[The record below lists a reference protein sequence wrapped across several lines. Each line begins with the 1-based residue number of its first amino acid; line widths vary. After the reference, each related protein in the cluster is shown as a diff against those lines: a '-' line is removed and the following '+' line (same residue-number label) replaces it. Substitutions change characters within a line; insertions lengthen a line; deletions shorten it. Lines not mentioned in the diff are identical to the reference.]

1 MVGLVLVSH
10 SAKLAEG
17 VAELAREM
25 GGEEV
30 RIEPAGGIEDGALG
44 TDAMRVMAAVE
55 RAWSDDGVVVL
66 MDLGSAVLSA
76 ETALDFLAEE
86 KRDRVVLCE
95 APFVEGAVAAAVS
108 AKVGASLDEVLAEA
122 RRGLNPKAAHL
133 GAPAGGDGATTA
145 AQDAGADWQSVR
157 ISVANPLGLHA
168 RPAARFVQT
177 AGGFDAD
184 VEVENV
190 STGRGP
196 ASARSLN
203 GIATLGVR
211 QGHQIAV
218 RARGRDAAAV
228 LAALRELADTGFG
241 DDAGPPPA
249 LPAST
254 VEPERRAVEPQT
266 PPSPGTEL
274 TALPVSPG
282 VVVGPVVRLSR
293 PELEVPPGPADDP
306 RAEWD
311 RLQRALAE
319 AGEEISLARES
330 TAARGAA
337 AEAEIFDA
345 HLLFL
350 RDEALLEPARS
361 AIFERRASAAAAW
374 DETIRATAG
383 VWRSLDDDYLKARA
397 DDVDEVGRRVL
408 GHLLGVD
415 AGAAALDRPGI
426 LVADELAPGETAAL
440 DPALVLGIA
449 TAYGG
454 PTSHSAILARTLG
467 VPAVV
472 GAGARLLGVA
482 EGTDLLVDG
491 DTGRVEVAPPPDAAA
506 AIAARRRER
515 EELERT
521 AWAEAADPAVTL
533 DGVRIEVAANI
544 ASVADVEGA
553 VAAGA
558 EGVGLLRTEFLF
570 LDRAELPGEDEQA
583 RTYREIAAALGGRP
597 LILRTLDV
605 GADKPLP
612 SLPQPPEPNPALGM
626 RGLRLGLE
634 RPELLVTQL
643 KAALRVAAE
652 FPLKVMFPM
661 VSSLEELLRA
671 KSLLAEARTELGSA
685 EDAPLDVGIMVEVP
699 AAALAAPRLAAEVDF
714 FSIGTNDLAQY
725 TLAADRQNDRVARL
739 ADALHPSVLEL
750 IAGVVEAAEGH
761 GIWVGVC
768 GEAAGD
774 PAAVPLLAGLGVR
787 ELSAVPRA
795 LPRVKQVVRGLDSG
809 AARELAAQA
818 RRLASSADVRELV
831 RGRLSASAAPAV
843 RP

>member
-17 VAELAREM
+17 AAELAREM

-30 RIEPAGGIEDGALG
+30 RIEPAGGLDDGAVG
-44 TDAMRVMAAVE
+44 TDAMRVIDAVE
-55 RAWSDDGVVVL
+55 RAWSEDGVVVL

-76 ETALDFLAEE
+76 ETALDFLPEE
-86 KRDRVVLCE
+86 RRERVVLCE

-108 AKVGASLDEVLAEA
+108 AKVGASLADVVAEA
-122 RRGLNPKAAHL
+122 RRGLDPKAAHL
-133 GAPAGGDGATTA
+133 GVPAVGDAAAT
-145 AQDAGADWQSVR
+145 AQQDDVADWQGIR
-157 ISVANPLGLHA
+157 ISVGNPLGLHA

-177 AGGFDAD
+177 AGRFDAD

-211 QGHQIAV
+211 QGNEIAV

-228 LAALRELADTGFG
+228 LAALQELADRGFG
-241 DDAGPPPA
+241 DEIGAPASPPA
-249 LPAST
+249 RARERETGPLP
-254 VEPERRAVEPQT
+254 

-274 TALPVSPG
+274 AALPVSPG
-282 VVVGPVVRLSR
+282 VAVGPVVRLAR
-293 PELEVPPGPADDP
+293 PELDVPRGLAEDP
-306 RAEWD
+306 EAEWD

-319 AGEEISLARES
+319 ASEEIGRARES
-330 TAARGAA
+330 TAARGAT

-350 RDEALLEPARS
+350 HDEALLEPARS
-361 AIFERRASAAAAW
+361 SIFERRENAAVAW
-374 DETIRATAG
+374 DEAVRATAE
-383 VWRSLDDDYLKARA
+383 VWRSLDDDYLRARA
-397 DDVDEVGRRVL
+397 DDVAEIGRRVL
-408 GHLLGVD
+408 AHLLGVD
-415 AGAAALDRPGI
+415 VGAPVLERPGI
-426 LVADELAPGETAAL
+426 LVADELAPGETVGL
-440 DPALVLGIA
+440 DPVVVLGIA

-454 PTSHSAILARTLG
+454 PTSHSAILARALG

-491 DTGRVEVAPPPDAAA
+491 DTGRVEVAPRPDAAA

-515 EELERT
+515 EELERA

-544 ASVADVEGA
+544 ASAADVEGA
-553 VAAGA
+553 IAAGA
-558 EGVGLLRTEFLF
+558 EGVGLLRSEFLF

-583 RTYREIAAALGGRP
+583 RTYREIAAALAGRP

-612 SLPQPPEPNPALGM
+612 SLPQPPEPNPALGV

-634 RPELLVTQL
+634 RPDLLVTQL

-661 VSSLEELLRA
+661 VSSLDELVRA
-671 KSLLAEARTELGSA
+671 KTLLADARAGLAST
-685 EDAPLDVGIMVEVP
+685 APLDVGIMVEVP
-699 AAALAAPRLAAEVDF
+699 AAAVVSSRLAAEVDF

-725 TLAADRQNDRVARL
+725 TLAADRQNDRVASL

-750 IAGVVEAAEGH
+750 VAGVVEAADAH

-768 GEAAGD
+768 GEAGGD
-774 PAAVPLLAGLGVR
+774 PVAVPLLVGLGVR

-809 AARELAAQA
+809 AARELAAEA
-818 RRLASSADVRELV
+818 RGLASSAEVRELV
-831 RGRLSASAAPAV
+831 HGRMSATAAPAV

>member
-108 AKVGASLDEVLAEA
+108 AKVGASLDEVVAEA
-122 RRGLNPKAAHL
+122 RRGLDPKAAHL

-397 DDVDEVGRRVL
+397 RASSRRRRRRGCPRPPGNPRRGR
-408 GHLLGVD
+408 
-415 AGAAALDRPGI
+415 
-426 LVADELAPGETAAL
+426 
-440 DPALVLGIA
+440 
-449 TAYGG
+449 
-454 PTSHSAILARTLG
+454 
-467 VPAVV
+467 
-472 GAGARLLGVA
+472 AGARRDGRARSGARARHRDRLRRSDVA
-482 EGTDLLVDG
+482 Q
-491 DTGRVEVAPPPDAAA
+491 RHSRPDARRAGRRGCGRPASGRGGGDGPARGRRHRPGRGSAA
-506 AIAARRRER
+506 AGRRGGDCGQAPGARGTRAYGLGRGGGSRRYARRRSHR
-515 EELERT
+515 
-521 AWAEAADPAVTL
+521 
-533 DGVRIEVAANI
+533 
-544 ASVADVEGA
+544 
-553 VAAGA
+553 
-558 EGVGLLRTEFLF
+558 
-570 LDRAELPGEDEQA
+570 
-583 RTYREIAAALGGRP
+583 GG
-597 LILRTLDV
+597 
-605 GADKPLP
+605 G
-612 SLPQPPEPNPALGM
+612 QH
-626 RGLRLGLE
+626 RLG
-634 RPELLVTQL
+634 R
-643 KAALRVAAE
+643 
-652 FPLKVMFPM
+652 
-661 VSSLEELLRA
+661 
-671 KSLLAEARTELGSA
+671 
-685 EDAPLDVGIMVEVP
+685 
-699 AAALAAPRLAAEVDF
+699 
-714 FSIGTNDLAQY
+714 
-725 TLAADRQNDRVARL
+725 
-739 ADALHPSVLEL
+739 
-750 IAGVVEAAEGH
+750 
-761 GIWVGVC
+761 
-768 GEAAGD
+768 
-774 PAAVPLLAGLGVR
+774 
-787 ELSAVPRA
+787 
-795 LPRVKQVVRGLDSG
+795 
-809 AARELAAQA
+809 
-818 RRLASSADVRELV
+818 
-831 RGRLSASAAPAV
+831 
-843 RP
+843 